1 MGKNKSRKKNGS
13 GEIIDI
19 FRNYGFIRT
28 DSFGQDMEEIPFE
41 ITKDMIQYKDGKE
54 FIEYSVNVNFELKKG
69 VFLRDRNIREAINLK
84 FDKNNP
90 FTKYSSIYGWKP
102 SCLRYSYNTSSSVL
116 KINS

>member
-41 ITKDMIQYKDGKE
+41 ITKDMIQYKDGG
-54 FIEYSVNVNFELKKG
+54 SV
-69 VFLRDRNIREAINLK
+69 AK
-84 FDKNNP
+84 F
-90 FTKYSSIYGWKP
+90 
-102 SCLRYSYNTSSSVL
+102 
-116 KINS
+116 